1 MSSSCAPSTLNPL
14 ASSTLVFNVS
24 NRREVKFVT
33 MTAPTTSGTWTC
45 LVHITSLGR
54 LVWME
59 RSLDVHYFENM
70 PWGYTGNQE
79 WKPGGLFAREFDSK
93 ATKVIWDLEGIYA
106 TSRHIRGVC
115 FAGIPHPGIIG
126 TAPSTE
132 LLEKWN
138 EREGKLIEDHRDAIS
153 PVAYPLNPK
162 GVYIGQATPEKVKEK
177 IGLEGARTLPGR
189 DNGGNRD
196 IKNLSKGSR
205 VYPPVFV
212 FGANFSVG
220 DLHFSQGDGEMTFC
234 GAIEMAGV
242 VTLITSI
249 NHGGIEKFGLM
260 NPIFLA

>member
-1 MSSSCAPSTLNPL
+1 
-14 ASSTLVFNVS
+14 
-24 NRREVKFVT
+24 

-70 PWGYTGNQE
+70 PWGYTGTQE
-79 WKPGGLFAREFDSK
+79 WKSGGLFAREFDSK
-93 ATKVIWDLEGIYA
+93 ATKVVWDLEGIYA
-106 TSRHIRGVC
+106 TSRHIRGVR

-196 IKNLSKGSR
+196 ASFC
-205 VYPPVFV
+205 VYGLPSPVDPQYAQQV
-212 FGANFSVG
+212 VLEGISADVHGNGKQYSMGATIAYKQAALN
-220 DLHFSQGDGEMTFC
+220 
-234 GAIEMAGV
+234 AITYLG
-242 VTLITSI
+242 
-249 NHGGIEKFGLM
+249 K
-260 NPIFLA
+260 

>member
-1 MSSSCAPSTLNPL
+1 
-14 ASSTLVFNVS
+14 
-24 NRREVKFVT
+24 